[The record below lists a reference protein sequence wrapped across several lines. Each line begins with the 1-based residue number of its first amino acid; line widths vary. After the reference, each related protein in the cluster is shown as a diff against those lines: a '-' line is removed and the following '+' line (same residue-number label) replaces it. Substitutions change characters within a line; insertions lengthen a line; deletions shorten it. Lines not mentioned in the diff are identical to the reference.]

1 MRGVRWLKI
10 PGMVIGFVAG
20 ILVGGLAAVAGAP
33 TGYII
38 VAAFGLGIPLAIF
51 GIIYDALLDA
61 GKLNF
66 GYAAPTALY
75 GVLTFPIAR
84 LIQELLLTAIFGQG
98 ITLQQES
105 NVLSFLAYQ
114 AIMGFGYGIGF
125 LMIHG
130 QIIEMSAWREYRKHA
145 KEERGSKQPRAA
157 EEQA

>member
-1 MRGVRWLKI
+1 
-10 PGMVIGFVAG
+10 MVIGFVAG
-20 ILVGGLAAVAGAP
+20 LLVGGLTAMANAP
-33 TGYII
+33 TGFIV

-61 GKLNF
+61 GKLSF

-75 GVLTFPIAR
+75 GVLTFPVAR

-105 NVLSFLAYQ
+105 GVLSFLAYQ

-125 LMIHG
+125 LMIHS
-130 QIIEMSAWREYRKHA
+130 QIIEMSAWREYRRQT
-145 KEERGSKQPRAA
+145 KEERGSKQPQAA
-157 EEQA
+157 EKQA

>member
-1 MRGVRWLKI
+1 VRSMRWLKI

-20 ILVGGLAAVAGAP
+20 LLVGGLAALADAP

-38 VAAFGLGIPLAIF
+38 VSALGLGVPLALF
-51 GIIYDALLDA
+51 GMIYDALLDA

-84 LIQELLLTAIFGQG
+84 LIQELLLTLLFGQG

-105 NVLSFLAYQ
+105 GVLSFLLYQ

-125 LMIHG
+125 LMIHN
-130 QIIEMSAWREYRKHA
+130 QIIEMSAWRQYRKHV
-145 KEERGSKQPRAA
+145 KEEGGSQPQAA
-157 EEQA
+157 EKQV